1 MIKSKLKVLIA
12 RREVETGQKITYES
26 LAAEVGL
33 SKTTLNRLAEG
44 KTDRVDLLTL
54 DKLCRYFQCDVA
66 DLLGYEPDLA
76 QLVMPKKSQKAKRK

>member
-1 MIKSKLKVLIA
+1 MIKSKLKLLIA
-12 RREVETGQKITYES
+12 QREIATGRKLTYKR

-54 DKLCRYFQCDVA
+54 DKLCRYFHCNVG
-66 DLLGYEPDLA
+66 DLLTYEA
-76 QLVMPKKSQKAKRK
+76 GENG